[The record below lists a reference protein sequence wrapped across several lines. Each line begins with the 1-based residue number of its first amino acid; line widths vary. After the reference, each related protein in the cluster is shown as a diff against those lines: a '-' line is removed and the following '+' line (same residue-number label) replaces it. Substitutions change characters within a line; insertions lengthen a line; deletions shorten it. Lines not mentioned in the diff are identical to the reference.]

1 MSDIAPADA
10 VGIINA
16 LIRDGRHQEATDLAV
31 RCDGQWPNLAIFP
44 LLAAQSLASRGQ
56 AEPALS
62 ACLRAVG
69 KDRLNLE
76 SNAFFMALLI
86 HLVPQVHWPQL
97 YEVWRQHFPSA
108 ADLDALV
115 AALAEHPQ
123 RYDFFAAW
131 SRILLGTEH
140 GTEAVERFA
149 HCLGPLSEAP
159 PPADAIVAEYSDK
172 AIAYDDDSVH
182 RNSVDGI
189 APHLTRGLGGQAGQ
203 TIIDAGCGTGLA
215 GHHLR
220 PLAKRLIGIDLSP
233 DMVARCRESGLYD
246 TVIEGDLIAALNDM
260 PGQAGGIAILG
271 CAYYF
276 PDLAPM
282 LTAARDALVPG
293 GRLMLIDFPAAG
305 AKSVRQTIGGTRRYC
320 RSAETIRDL
329 AAAAGL
335 VVQPPDIVA
344 YFNLPCYLWTF
355 TRPE

>member
-16 LIRDGRHQEATDLAV
+16 LIRDGRHEEATDLAV
-31 RCDGQWPNLAIFP
+31 RCDGQWPNLSIFP
-44 LLAAQSLASRGQ
+44 LLASQSLAYQGRPQ
-56 AEPALS
+56 PALS

-69 KDRLNLE
+69 KDRLGLE
-76 SNAFFMALLI
+76 PNAFFMALLI
-86 HLVPQVHWPQL
+86 QLVPQVHWPQL
-97 YEVWRQHFPSA
+97 YEVWRRHFPSP

-115 AALAEHPQ
+115 ATLAGRQ
-123 RYDFFAAW
+123 GRYDFFGAW
-131 SRILLGTEH
+131 SLILLGIGQGE
-140 GTEAVERFA
+140 EAVDRFA
-149 HCLGPLSEAP
+149 HCLGPLADAP
-159 PPADAIVAEYSDK
+159 PPAHEIVAEYSDK
-172 AIAYDDDSVH
+172 AGGYDDDSVH

-189 APHLTRGLGGQAGQ
+189 APHLTQGLGGRAGQ

-215 GHHLR
+215 GRHLR
-220 PLAKRLIGIDLSP
+220 PLAERLIGIDLSP
-233 DMVARCRESGLYD
+233 DMVARCRDSGLYD
-246 TVIEGDLIAALNDM
+246 TVIEGDLIAALNGM

-282 LTAARDALVPG
+282 LTAARNALVPG

-320 RSAETIRDL
+320 RSAETMRDL

-335 VVQPPDIVA
+335 VVEPPDIVA
-344 YFNLPCYLWTF
+344 YFNLPSYLWTF